1 MKTLIVDRIESDF
14 AVCEI
19 EEGSFTDIPLKALP
33 NGVKEGDVIKISVEA
48 EETEKRK
55 RFLTS
60 PEEAGS
66 KSSNYRQFRIIRFWK
81 AGETKLCRLAMVN
94 ENG

>member
-1 MKTLIVDRIESDF
+1 MKTLIVDRIEADF

-55 RFLTS
+55 SRGRETAIHARQIGGADSGWARGNYYWQPTS
-60 PEEAGS
+60 
-66 KSSNYRQFRIIRFWK
+66 RR
-81 AGETKLCRLAMVN
+81 
-94 ENG
+94 

>member
-1 MKTLIVDRIESDF
+1 MESSGVCRVLIVDRIEADF

-55 RFLTS
+55 
-60 PEEAGS
+60 
-66 KSSNYRQFRIIRFWK
+66 SNINNLMNNLFK
-81 AGETKLCRLAMVN
+81 D
-94 ENG
+94 

>member
-1 MKTLIVDRIESDF
+1 LFPIKQILRFIVKRNNRMKTLIVDRIEADF

-55 RFLTS
+55 
-60 PEEAGS
+60 
-66 KSSNYRQFRIIRFWK
+66 SNINNLMNNLFK
-81 AGETKLCRLAMVN
+81 D
-94 ENG
+94 